1 MAESPRYSIAVCNYN
16 MADTL
21 EPSLRS
27 MIDQVDDRFEVVVVD
42 GGSSDGSRK
51 ILRELESEYDTLRA
65 VLDRSDENDWLGG
78 DRNVSF
84 EESRGEYVLESL
96 DTDDRYDDGVIE
108 DFVYIYHQLEAA
120 VDRPFFLSG
129 TGINMAPRDLLLRV
143 PYYDLGGAEDRDFWR
158 RLFARDALIWLEHDH
173 VSDEI
178 GYHMSLRDEIRRDL
192 HGKICDF
199 QSGISFPSAIRWT
212 LGHEH
217 HYILER
223 ERSPPAE
230 FAKRV
235 YDLVTLP
242 YAYLKALPRHRHQAP
257 PEFRTKGALER
268 RIAAERRTLSE
279 LEGEYG
285 FEVDREELTEVGRR
299 AFCVGE

>member
-1 MAESPRYSIAVCNYN
+1 MADSPRYSIAVCNYN

-27 MIDQVDDRFEVVVVD
+27 MLDQVDDRFEVVVVD
-42 GGSSDGSRK
+42 GGSTDGSRD
-51 ILRELESEYDTLRA
+51 ILRELDAEHDALRV

-96 DTDDRYDDGVIE
+96 DTDDRYYDGVIE

-129 TGINMAPRDLLLRV
+129 TGINMAPRDLLLDV

-158 RLFARDALIWLEHDH
+158 RLFARDALIWLDH
-173 VSDEI
+173 GEVAEQI
-178 GYHMSLRDEIRRDL
+178 GYHKSLRDEIGRDL

-199 QSGISFPSAIRWT
+199 QSGISFWSAVEWT
-212 LGHEH
+212 LSGGHP
-217 HYILER
+217 YILER

-230 FAKRV
+230 IAKRA

-242 YAYLKALPRHRHQAP
+242 YAYLKALPKDRHEAP
-257 PEFRTKGALER
+257 REFRRKGTLER
-268 RIAAERRTLSE
+268 RIAEESMTLSE
-279 LEGEYG
+279 LEAEYG
-285 FEVDREELTEVGRR
+285 FEVDREKLSEAGRR
-299 AFCVGE
+299 AYCLGE